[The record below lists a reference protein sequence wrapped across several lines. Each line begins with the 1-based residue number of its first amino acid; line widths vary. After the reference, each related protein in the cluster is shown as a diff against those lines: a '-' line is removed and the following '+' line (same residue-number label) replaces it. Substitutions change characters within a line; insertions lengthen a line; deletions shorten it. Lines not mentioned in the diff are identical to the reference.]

1 MSFAIA
7 NNLLAP
13 NTKAIDLR
21 ISQQTIV
28 ATIYNK
34 SENLE
39 NGSFGMKNPNKCSY
53 TILENPPKEK
63 WGGVI
68 KAWANKVLPGQKC
81 VQVGS
86 QKRGGGLK
94 EGGVASVG
102 QQWCP
107 PKE

>member
-1 MSFAIA
+1 VSFAIA

-53 TILENPPKEK
+53 TILESPPKDK
-63 WGGVI
+63 WGGVA
-68 KAWANKVLPGQKC
+68 KAWANKVLCKTKMC
-81 VQVGS
+81 S
-86 QKRGGGLK
+86 
-94 EGGVASVG
+94 S
-102 QQWCP
+102 W
-107 PKE
+107 